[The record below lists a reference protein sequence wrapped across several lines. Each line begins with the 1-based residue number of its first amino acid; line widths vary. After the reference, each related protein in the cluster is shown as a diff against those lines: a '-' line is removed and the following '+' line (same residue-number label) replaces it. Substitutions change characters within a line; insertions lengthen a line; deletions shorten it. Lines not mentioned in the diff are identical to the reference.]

1 MAASSDFPQ
10 RLHRLVDQ
18 LEDQQLSLAADA
30 LDTVHENSMVAV
42 LRDVPGIRM
51 PDHWPP
57 RFPDV
62 EPLTV
67 SDEPASEQLIRDRR

>member
-1 MAASSDFPQ
+1 MAASSDFRQ
-10 RLHRLVDQ
+10 HLHPLVDQ

>member
-10 RLHRLVDQ
+10 RLRRLVDQ

>member
-10 RLHRLVDQ
+10 RLHGLVDQ